1 MITNIHY
8 LGMTKSLSNKYLLFL
23 FLILIAA
30 CNSSNLQDEIILKA
44 NDNVITEAEFKY
56 LKDFA
61 GKNPKY
67 HKYSDSNELYNYI
80 VNVLANTHKT
90 ATVWN
95 PKPIVREIPFNVNVY
110 IENSE
115 SMDGYV
121 NENDFKNDVYE
132 LLGNVKSLSDS
143 LNLNFINSQ
152 PHNIKT
158 NANSSDNKAFIL
170 NLTKAQFIKNGG
182 DRDISD
188 MSEILKMV
196 LQKTNNRN
204 LSVLISDFV
213 FSPGSGVDAEK
224 YLDIQKLSIRDI
236 FSDKLKSQDLALAVY
251 QMKASFNGKY
261 FDHNNRG
268 LPYNGLR
275 PYYIWIIGKQDQV
288 EMLISN
294 QVVRKAN
301 NYLNSIIYSNSKSA
315 TPLNFK
321 IVKNGHSG
329 DFKSSSIKNEINNAS
344 LGNDGFEFSTA
355 VDFSKYLKDENYFL
369 DAKNFLVNDTSFKI
383 SIRLLT
389 DVERQSPSLKG
400 FTHLISFKTNKL
412 VSEDL
417 NVKILSKQPSWI
429 TDNNS
434 MSDSNLQ
441 ANKSEQSKTFGLKY
455 LLDGVNDAFNPI
467 PDEDKN
473 IISEFTLKLKVKL

>member
-1 MITNIHY
+1 
-8 LGMTKSLSNKYLLFL
+8 
-23 FLILIAA
+23 
-30 CNSSNLQDEIILKA
+30 
-44 NDNVITEAEFKY
+44 
-56 LKDFA
+56 
-61 GKNPKY
+61 
-67 HKYSDSNELYNYI
+67 
-80 VNVLANTHKT
+80 
-90 ATVWN
+90 
-95 PKPIVREIPFNVNVY
+95 
-110 IENSE
+110 
-115 SMDGYV
+115 
-121 NENDFKNDVYE
+121 
-132 LLGNVKSLSDS
+132 
-143 LNLNFINSQ
+143 
-152 PHNIKT
+152 
-158 NANSSDNKAFIL
+158 
-170 NLTKAQFIKNGG
+170 
-182 DRDISD
+182 
-188 MSEILKMV
+188 
-196 LQKTNNRN
+196 
-204 LSVLISDFV
+204 
-213 FSPGSGVDAEK
+213 
-224 YLDIQKLSIRDI
+224 
-236 FSDKLKSQDLALAVY
+236 
-251 QMKASFNGKY
+251 MKASFNGKY